1 MMKRPAQLLTFVLLL
16 SVSLNPLI
24 KPASDRNAIY
34 AQGANAS
41 SSVVLDRTTAE
52 GAIDDFQT
60 ALNQRWSYRHANG
73 SDFDAAIAALR
84 KRNLAGMSVNEL
96 GIELQKILALGVDGH
111 SGVFGYRLPPGGCL
125 PFLIEAVG
133 SRFVAFTPDR
143 RAFLADGFPFITR
156 IDGKDIGEWSEAA
169 AVLVSKGS
177 PQYIRHR
184 SLNLLREIDYWRS
197 QLNLPRKETVEVQ
210 LSDRQG
216 SGRKVLTLSTVK
228 APLAYGVWP
237 SGGSRMLA
245 SNVGYLRLA
254 SMREG
259 PSLAEIKLWMPRFR
273 TTSGL
278 IVDVRDNNG
287 GDRAALLALYSYLAA
302 PEDPP
307 HVFTAAAYRLH
318 RLHPENY
325 LAENHHMFRANAS
338 EWSPAER
345 RAVVTFARIFKP
357 RWKLAPGEFS
367 EWHFMTLNRLDDP
380 ESYHYDKPMIV
391 LMNAKCF
398 SATDIFLAGL
408 KGLKN
413 VRLVGMP
420 SSGGSAYSQ
429 EVTLGTTPLRV
440 RIGTMASF
448 QADGKLFDGN
458 GIQPDIRVE
467 VIPEYFVGGP
477 DKVLDQAV
485 RLIERSTS
493 SPRRR
498 AHRPISKDDGPFTS
512 GSKGDTAHASLA
524 GGVIQSFNRN
534 S

>member
-1 MMKRPAQLLTFVLLL
+1 MVKRPAQLLTLILFL
-16 SVSLNPLI
+16 SVSQIPLV
-24 KPASDRNAIY
+24 KPASDTNAIH
-34 AQGANAS
+34 AQDANPS
-41 SSVVLDRTTAE
+41 SSVILERTTAE
-52 GAIDDFQT
+52 SAINDFQA

-73 SDFDAAIAALR
+73 SDFDAAIAVLR

-96 GIELQKILALGVDGH
+96 GIELQKILALGIDGH

-156 IDGKDIGEWSEAA
+156 IDGKDILEWCEAA
-169 AVLVSKGS
+169 AALVSKGS

-184 SLNLLREIDYWRS
+184 SLNLMREIDYWRS
-197 QLNLPRKETVEVQ
+197 QLNVPKTDTVEVQ
-210 LSDRQG
+210 LSDRKG
-216 SGRKVLTLSTVK
+216 KARKALTLPLVK
-228 APLAYGVWP
+228 SPLAYGVWP
-237 SGGSRMLA
+237 SGGSRVLET
-245 SNVGYLRLA
+245 NVGYLRLA

-259 PSLAEIKLWMPRFR
+259 PSVAEIKLWMPKFCA
-273 TTSGL
+273 TSGL

-318 RLHPENY
+318 KLHPENY
-325 LAENHHMFRANAS
+325 LAGNHHMFRANAS

-345 RAVVTFARIFKP
+345 RAVATFARIFKP
-357 RWKLAPGEFS
+357 QWKLPPGEFS
-367 EWHFMTLNRLDDP
+367 DWHYMALNRVGDP
-380 ESYHYDKPMIV
+380 EIYYYHKPVIV

-413 VRLVGMP
+413 VRLLGMT

-429 EVTLGTTPLRV
+429 EIALGATPLRV
-440 RIGTMASF
+440 RVGTMASF

-458 GIQPDIRVE
+458 GIQPDVRVE
-467 VIPEYFVGGP
+467 ANPEYFVGGP
-477 DKVLDQAV
+477 DNVLDQAV
-485 RLIERSTS
+485 RLIAKANS
-493 SPRRR
+493 SPRPRTGR
-498 AHRPISKDDGPFTS
+498 
-512 GSKGDTAHASLA
+512 
-524 GGVIQSFNRN
+524 
-534 S
+534 